1 VLGVTALARTNAK
14 YVVDAFQ
21 FFITEEMTNNI
32 VLQTNKEASRRIRAL
47 NESNREKLHVDWKP
61 VDGEEVRA
69 FIGLCIQAGAFRS
82 SHEPVSPLWSEREGR
97 AVFTATMSRSR
108 FTDMVMYIRFDD
120 KLSRAE
126 RQQSDKL
133 AAFRDMWT
141 MFTEQLPKYYIPGN
155 DLCVDEQLVAF
166 RGRCRFRQYIPYKP
180 SEYEIWWCYGAN
192 TSYPLTADVY
202 LGRQPGEQRE
212 IGQGAKAVLQLI
224 APWRRSGRNVV
235 ADD

>member
-1 VLGVTALARTNAK
+1 M
-14 YVVDAFQ
+14 DAFK

-32 VLQTNKEASRRIRAL
+32 VLQTNEEASRRIRAW
-47 NESNREKLHVDWKP
+47 NKSNREKLHVDWKP
-61 VDGEEVRA
+61 VDGEKVRA

-82 SHEPVSPLWSEREGR
+82 SHEPVFTLWSEREGR
-97 AVFTATMSRSR
+97 PVFTATMSRSR
-108 FTDMVMYIRFDD
+108 FTDMLKYIRFDD

-141 MFTEQLPKYYIPGN
+141 MFTEQLTEYYIPGN

-166 RGRCRFRQYIPYKP
+166 RGRCGFRQYIPSKP
-180 SEYEIWWCYGAN
+180 SNYGLKIWWCCDAN

-202 LGRQPGEQRE
+202 LGKTAR
-212 IGQGAKAVLQLI
+212 
-224 APWRRSGRNVV
+224 
-235 ADD
+235 